1 MNKSLLFIM
10 LSLIFMNTIFAST
23 KVKLNLSQD
32 ENLYLKNKKVIKMC
46 VDPNWMPFEKIEK
59 GKHIGIAAD
68 YINILSEGIEI
79 PIKLVLTT
87 SWRESLSKAKNR
99 DCDILS
105 LASQTET
112 RKEYMNFTS
121 SYITAPIVIA
131 TRSNIPFINN
141 LSEVLDKKLAVV
153 KGYSLS
159 ERLKKLYPNI
169 NLVEVNSIQEGLK
182 MVSYNK
188 IFGYLDNSIVINYEI
203 QQNFIGI
210 IKISGKFQENFKL
223 NIATRNDEPLLNKIF
238 QKAINNI
245 NLEQKQNIF
254 NKWILVK
261 QISETDYNLIIQI
274 ILIFTVI
281 LIIIFYFLIR
291 QNKLKKEIEDLNY
304 NLEAKINT
312 AMYDLLEA
320 KKLAKMGIWSFD
332 IQKQKLIWC
341 DETYK
346 IFDMHRRKDRELKL
360 KDYLSLIHLDDSF
373 FISRMYN
380 NHLELKNE
388 FHETHKIVTHSN
400 KTKWVEVRCITT
412 FDKDGRPCISKGTIQ
427 DITEKK
433 LQDIKIQQKD
443 KQMLHQSRLAQMGEM
458 MSMIA
463 HQWRQPLNAISLT
476 SSNLQLKCIMDEMD
490 KDFFNKELQFIDEYS
505 QHLSTTIDDFRSFFK
520 ENKEKEVTTLIH
532 IVNDILNIVR
542 ISIEN
547 KNIKIITDLKCHLNF
562 KTYSNE
568 LKQVVLNLIKNAED
582 ALLENKI
589 DNPVITIQTICNAD
603 CQNQILIIKDNA
615 GGINEDIIEKV
626 FDPYFST
633 KKDKD
638 GTGLGLYMSKT
649 IIEEHC
655 GGKLTVSNDRDGA
668 VFSVVLPSYL
678 DK

>member
-1 MNKSLLFIM
+1 VNKSLLFIM

-112 RKEYMNFTS
+112 RKKYMNFTS